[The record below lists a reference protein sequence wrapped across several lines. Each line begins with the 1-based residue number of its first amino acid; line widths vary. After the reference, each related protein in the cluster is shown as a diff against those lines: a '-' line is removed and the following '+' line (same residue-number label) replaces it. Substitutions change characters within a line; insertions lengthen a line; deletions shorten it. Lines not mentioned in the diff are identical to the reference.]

1 MLGALAAALMIMSA
15 DFFHG
20 KLMTVYWLVFSSMM
34 VRQFGTGLSAGQVE
48 SIWNA
53 SLMTGSRTFWT
64 NLRMQLSKL
73 GSALGPVLAIFLIL
87 ILKTDQWGLEEMM
100 VPWAFG
106 MICYALAYG
115 KRALNPC

>member
-1 MLGALAAALMIMSA
+1 MAMFVVSG
-15 DFFHG
+15 DFFRG

-34 VRQFGTGLSAGQVE
+34 VQQLGVGLSAGQVE

-53 SLMTGSRTFWT
+53 SLVTGSRTFWT
-64 NLRMQLSKL
+64 NLRSQTSKL
-73 GSALGPVLAIFLIL
+73 GSAVGPVLAIFLIL

-115 KRALNPC
+115 KTQWN